1 MWIFRFTYCLFQ
13 GHAFVDIT
21 NTKRPY
27 QYCLHCGTIKE
38 PVAVEKTITLRSIS
52 EHMSQEN

>member
-21 NTKRPY
+21 STDRPY
-27 QYCLHCGTIKE
+27 KYCLHCGHVKEPIALLKRHTIKPATE
-38 PVAVEKTITLRSIS
+38 QAV
-52 EHMSQEN
+52 